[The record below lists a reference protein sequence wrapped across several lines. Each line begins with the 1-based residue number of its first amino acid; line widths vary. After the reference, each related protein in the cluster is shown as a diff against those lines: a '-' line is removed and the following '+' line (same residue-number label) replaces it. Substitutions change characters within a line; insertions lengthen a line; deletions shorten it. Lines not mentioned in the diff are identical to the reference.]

1 MSLLLHLEN
10 GGCCTDWKARSRPSS
25 RSVIG
30 HPSGLAYV
38 GYGALTSRD
47 PVEWWL
53 LFTIGHE
60 AGARRPTALGWFVNG
75 SAHARDREATA
86 AMHWRPPVTT
96 MGTTALVGRRT
107 WRNEAYTPPP
117 PVLGRHGPQ

>member
-10 GGCCTDWKARSRPSS
+10 GVCCTDWKARSRPSS
-25 RSVIG
+25 GSVIG
-30 HPSGLAYV
+30 HPSGLAEV

-60 AGARRPTALGWFVNG
+60 AGTRRPTAPGWSVNR
-75 SAHARDREATA
+75 SAHARGREATA
-86 AMHWRPPVTT
+86 AVHWRPLVTA
-96 MGTTALVGRRT
+96 MGTTALVGRWT
-107 WRNEAYTPPP
+107 LAE
-117 PVLGRHGPQ
+117 